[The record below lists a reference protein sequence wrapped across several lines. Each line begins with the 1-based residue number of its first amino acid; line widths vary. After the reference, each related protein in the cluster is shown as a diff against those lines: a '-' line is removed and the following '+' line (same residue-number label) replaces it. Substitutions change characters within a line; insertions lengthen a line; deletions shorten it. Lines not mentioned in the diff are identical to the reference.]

1 MLDGVTPFPAE
12 FAARYRERGYWQD
25 RPLFDGF
32 RDCLRKHAERV
43 ALIDMG
49 GPVTYRQLHER
60 SARLARALLDLGFGP
75 LDRVIVQLPNTA
87 VFAYLYFALQR
98 IGAIP
103 VLALPVHRKREI
115 SQFAEISGARALAV
129 PAASR
134 GFDYTAMAREIM
146 DGQPALELCLVQG
159 GPVQEGSCGDRF
171 VRIEDLLG
179 REPQA
184 GQDALDR
191 IRIDP
196 ADPALF
202 LLSGGTTGIPKLIPR
217 SHNDYLYNSRIAA
230 SVCEIGAGDVLLD
243 VLPIEHN
250 LPLGCPGMQGF
261 LLSGGTVVLGTSTRP
276 RDVFELIQRHRVTH
290 VHLVPALLIRW
301 IDDPAIAGY
310 DLSSLRVIQSGG
322 QRLQPE
328 VRARAERALPG
339 CFIQENFGMAEG
351 LIMFVRSADPDEVR
365 RVTCGRP
372 ASPDD
377 EVFLVDEDGNVVP
390 DGEPGELIVRG
401 PYTLRGYFR
410 APEHNARAFTP
421 EGFYR
426 SGDLLRKL
434 PSGNYVVEGRVKDLI
449 NRGGEKI
456 SAEEVENLIL
466 AHPAVLNVACVPYPD
481 PVLGERMCACVV
493 LRPGRQLG
501 FDELAAFLLDFGIA
515 KFKLPER
522 LEFFDSLPLSGFG
535 KVSKKDLAAR
545 LAKPPAS
552 QRAAGSDWAVFVPP
566 DPPQGRGACDERRGK
581 ELPQGR
587 PGGERENSAPE
598 ASEGPR
604 K

>member
-12 FAARYRERGYWQD
+12 FAARYRALGYWED

-32 RDCLRKHAERV
+32 TAALAAYADWV
-43 ALIDMG
+43 AVVDET
-49 GPVTYRQLHER
+49 GPVTYRQLDER
-60 SARLARALLDLGFGP
+60 SERLARALLDHGLEP

-87 VFAYLYFALQR
+87 LFAYLYFALLR
-98 IGAIP
+98 IGAAP
-103 VLALPVHRKREI
+103 VLALPGHRRREI
-115 SQFAEISGARALAV
+115 TRFAEISAAKALAV
-129 PAASR
+129 PAAAR
-134 GFDYTAMAREIM
+134 GFDFAAMAADVMTDRP
-146 DGQPALELCLVQG
+146 DLRLCLIQG
-159 GPVQEGSCGDRF
+159 LNEAPNDQRF
-171 VRIEDLLG
+171 VRLEDLLS
-179 REPQA
+179 REPRSSRE
-184 GQDALDR
+184 ALVQ
-191 IRIDP
+191 ISIDP
-196 ADPALF
+196 SDPALF
-202 LLSGGTTGIPKLIPR
+202 LLSGGTTTGIPKLIPR
-217 SHNDYLYNSRIAA
+217 THNDYLYNSKIAA
-230 SVCEIGAGDVLLD
+230 AACEIGAGDVLLD

-250 LPLGCPGMQGF
+250 LPLGCPGLQGF

-290 VHLVPALLIRW
+290 IHLVPALLIRW
-301 IDDPAIAGY
+301 IDDPAINNY

-328 VRARAERALPG
+328 VRLRAERALPG

-351 LIMFVRSADPDEVR
+351 LIMFVRSSDPPQVR
-365 RVTCGRP
+365 RETCGRP
-372 ASPDD
+372 ASPGD
-377 EVFLVDEDGNVVP
+377 EVYLVDEDGHVVP

-421 EGFYR
+421 DGFYR
-426 SGDLLRKL
+426 SGDLLRKM

-493 LRPGRQLG
+493 LRPGFSLSLEDLVTFLAG
-501 FDELAAFLLDFGIA
+501 FEIA
-515 KFKLPER
+515 TFKLPER
-522 LEFFDSLPLSGFG
+522 LEVFDSLPLSGFG

-545 LAKPPAS
+545 LA
-552 QRAAGSDWAVFVPP
+552 GS
-566 DPPQGRGACDERRGK
+566 
-581 ELPQGR
+581 
-587 PGGERENSAPE
+587 
-598 ASEGPR
+598 
-604 K
+604 

>member
-12 FAARYRERGYWQD
+12 FAARYRQLGYWED

-32 RDCLRKHAERV
+32 TA
-43 ALIDMG
+43 ALAKYSGRTALADEA
-49 GPVTYRQLHER
+49 GPVTYRQLDER
-60 SARLARALLDLGFGP
+60 SAHLARVLVDLGLRP
-75 LDRVIVQLPNTA
+75 LDRIIVQLPNTA

-103 VLALPVHRKREI
+103 VLALPGHRKREI
-115 SQFAEISGARALAV
+115 AQFAGISAARALAV
-129 PAASR
+129 PAAVPTPGR
-134 GFDYTAMAREIM
+134 GFDFTAMAADVMADRP
-146 DGQPALELCLVQG
+146 DLRLCLVQG
-159 GPVQEGSCGDRF
+159 LEQAPNDARL
-171 VRIEDLLG
+171 VRLEDLLS
-179 REPQA
+179 RDPATPPE
-184 GQDALDR
+184 ALDE

-196 ADPALF
+196 SDPALF

-217 SHNDYLYNSRIAA
+217 THNDYLYNSKIAA
-230 SVCEIGAGDVLLD
+230 AACEIGEGDVLLD

-250 LPLGCPGMQGF
+250 LPLGCPGLQGF

-290 VHLVPALLIRW
+290 IHLVPALLIRW
-301 IDDPAIAGY
+301 IDDPSITSY
-310 DLSSLRVIQSGG
+310 DLSSVRVIQSGG

-328 VRARAERALPG
+328 VRVRAERALPG

-351 LIMFVRSADPDEVR
+351 LIMFVRSSDPLDVR
-365 RVTCGRP
+365 RETCGRP
-372 ASPDD
+372 ASPAD
-377 EVFLVDEDGNVVP
+377 EVYLVDEDGNVVP

-410 APEHNARAFTP
+410 SPEHNARAFTP
-421 EGFYR
+421 DGFYR
-426 SGDLLRKL
+426 SGDLLRKM

-493 LRPGRQLG
+493 LRPGRTLSLEELVTFLRG
-501 FDELAAFLLDFGIA
+501 FEIA
-515 KFKLPER
+515 SFKLPER
-522 LEFFDSLPLSGFG
+522 LESFDALPLSGFG
-535 KVSKKDLAAR
+535 KVSKKDLAAL
-545 LAKPPAS
+545 LAAS
-552 QRAAGSDWAVFVPP
+552 
-566 DPPQGRGACDERRGK
+566 
-581 ELPQGR
+581 
-587 PGGERENSAPE
+587 
-598 ASEGPR
+598 
-604 K
+604 

>member
-12 FAARYRERGYWQD
+12 FAARYRALGHWEN

-32 RDCLRKHAERV
+32 TGALAAHADRV
-43 ALIDMG
+43 AVVDEA
-49 GPVTYRQLHER
+49 GPLTYRELDER
-60 SARLARALLDLGFGP
+60 SQRLARVLLDHGFKP
-75 LDRVIVQLPNTA
+75 LDRIIVQLPNTA
-87 VFAYLYFALQR
+87 VFAIFYFALQR
-98 IGAIP
+98 IGAVP
-103 VLALPVHRKREI
+103 VLALPGHRRREI
-115 SQFAEISGARALAV
+115 TQFAEISGARALAV
-129 PAASR
+129 PAAAR
-134 GFDYTAMAREIM
+134 GFDFTAMAAEIM
-146 DGQPALELCLVQG
+146 ADRPDLRLCLVQG
-159 GPVQEGSCGDRF
+159 MNDGPNDARF
-171 VRIEDLLG
+171 VRLEDLLERSPG
-179 REPQA
+179 TSRE
-184 GQDALDR
+184 ALEE

-217 SHNDYLYNSRIAA
+217 THNDYLYNSKAA
-230 SVCEIGAGDVLLD
+230 AAACEIGPGDVLLD

-250 LPLGCPGMQGF
+250 LPLGCPGLQGF

-276 RDVFELIQRHRVTH
+276 RDVFELIERHRVTH
-290 VHLVPALLIRW
+290 IHLVPALLIRW
-301 IDDPAIAGY
+301 IDDPLITKY

-328 VRARAERALPG
+328 VRLRAERALPG

-351 LIMFVRSADPDEVR
+351 LIMFVRSADPPDVR
-365 RVTCGRP
+365 RETCGRP
-372 ASPDD
+372 ASPAD
-377 EVFLVDEDGNVVP
+377 EVYLVDEDGHVVP

-410 APEHNARAFTP
+410 APEHNTRAFTP
-421 EGFYR
+421 DGFYR

-466 AHPAVLNVACVPYPD
+466 AHEAVLDVACVPYPD

-493 LRPGRQLG
+493 PRPGRSLSLAELVTFLLG
-501 FDELAAFLLDFGIA
+501 FEIA

-522 LEFFDSLPLSGFG
+522 LEFFDALPLSGFG
-535 KVSKKDLAAR
+535 KVSKQDLAAR
-545 LAKPPAS
+545 LAG
-552 QRAAGSDWAVFVPP
+552 GS
-566 DPPQGRGACDERRGK
+566 
-581 ELPQGR
+581 
-587 PGGERENSAPE
+587 
-598 ASEGPR
+598 
-604 K
+604 

>member
-1 MLDGVTPFPAE
+1 MLEGVTPFPAE

-32 RDCLRKHAERV
+32 TEALNKYSGRV
-43 ALIDMG
+43 ALVDSG
-49 GPVTYRQLHER
+49 GPVTYRQLDER
-60 SARLARALLDLGFGP
+60 SAHLARALIDLGLRP
-75 LDRVIVQLPNTA
+75 LDRIIVQLPNTA
-87 VFAYLYFALQR
+87 VFAYLYFAMQR
-98 IGAIP
+98 LCAVP
-103 VLALPVHRKREI
+103 VLALPGHRRREI

-129 PAASR
+129 PATAS
-134 GFDYTAMAREIM
+134 GFDFTAMAADLDI
-146 DGQPALELCLVQG
+146 DLCLVQG
-159 GPVQEGSCGDRF
+159 PGELPDQRF
-171 VRIEDLLG
+171 VRIEDLLATRPRAG
-179 REPQA
+179 RA
-184 GQDALDR
+184 DLDK

-196 ADPALF
+196 EEPALF

-217 SHNDYLYNSRIAA
+217 SHNDYLYNSRVAA
-230 SVCEIGAGDVLLD
+230 AVCEIGAGDVLLD

-290 VHLVPALLIRW
+290 IHLVPALLIRW
-301 IDDPAIAGY
+301 IDDPSIGEY

-328 VRARAERALPG
+328 VRLRAERALPG

-351 LIMFVRSADPDEVR
+351 LIMFVRSTDPPGVR
-365 RVTCGRP
+365 RETCGRP

-377 EVFLVDEDGNVVP
+377 EVYLVDEDGNVVP

-421 EGFYR
+421 DGFYR
-426 SGDLLRKL
+426 SGDLLRKM

-481 PVLGERMCACVV
+481 PVLGERMCACLV
-493 LRPGRQLG
+493 LRRGRSLTL
-501 FDELAAFLLDFGIA
+501 DELVAFLGEFEIA

-522 LEFFDSLPLSGFG
+522 LEFFGSLPLSGFG
-535 KVSKKDLAAR
+535 KVSKKELATALSKGEAR
-545 LAKPPAS
+545 
-552 QRAAGSDWAVFVPP
+552 
-566 DPPQGRGACDERRGK
+566 
-581 ELPQGR
+581 
-587 PGGERENSAPE
+587 
-598 ASEGPR
+598 
-604 K
+604 

>member
-12 FAARYRERGYWQD
+12 FAARYRELGYWED

-32 RDCLRKHAERV
+32 TAALAAYADRV
-43 ALIDMG
+43 AVVDET
-49 GPVTYRQLHER
+49 GPVTYSQLTER
-60 SARLARALLDLGFGP
+60 SERLARVLLEVGLRP

-87 VFAYLYFALQR
+87 VFVYLYFALLR
-98 IGAIP
+98 IGAAP
-103 VLALPVHRKREI
+103 VLALPGHRRREI
-115 SQFAEISGARALAV
+115 TQFASISGAQALAV
-129 PAASR
+129 PAAAR
-134 GFDYTAMAREIM
+134 GFDFAAMAADVMTDRP
-146 DGQPALELCLVQG
+146 DLRLCLIQG
-159 GPVQEGSCGDRF
+159 LDEAPNDPRF
-171 VRIEDLLG
+171 VRLEDLLS
-179 REPQA
+179 REPRSSRE
-184 GQDALDR
+184 ALEQ
-191 IRIDP
+191 ISIDP
-196 ADPALF
+196 SDPALF

-217 SHNDYLYNSRIAA
+217 THNDYLYNSKIAA
-230 SVCEIGAGDVLLD
+230 AACEIGVGDVLLD

-250 LPLGCPGMQGF
+250 LPLGCPGLQGF

-290 VHLVPALLIRW
+290 IHLVPALLIRW
-301 IDDPAIAGY
+301 IDDPLVSEY

-328 VRARAERALPG
+328 VRLRAERALPG

-351 LIMFVRSADPDEVR
+351 LIMFVRLSDPPEVR
-365 RVTCGRP
+365 RETCGRP
-372 ASPDD
+372 ASPAD
-377 EVFLVDEDGNVVP
+377 EVYLVDEDGHVVP

-410 APEHNARAFTP
+410 SPEHNARAFTP
-421 EGFYR
+421 DGFYR

-466 AHPAVLNVACVPYPD
+466 SNKAVLNVACVPYPD

-493 LRPGRQLG
+493 LRPGFSLSLEELVG
-501 FDELAAFLLDFGIA
+501 FLRGFEIAA
-515 KFKLPER
+515 FKLPER
-522 LEFFDSLPLSGFG
+522 LEVFDSLPLSGFG

-545 LAKPPAS
+545 LA
-552 QRAAGSDWAVFVPP
+552 GS
-566 DPPQGRGACDERRGK
+566 
-581 ELPQGR
+581 
-587 PGGERENSAPE
+587 
-598 ASEGPR
+598 
-604 K
+604 

>member
-1 MLDGVTPFPAE
+1 VLEGVTAFPAE
-12 FAARYRERGYWQD
+12 FAARYRERGYWEG

-32 RDCLRKHAERV
+32 TGSFAKYGDRV
-43 ALIDMG
+43 ALVDG
-49 GPVTYRQLHER
+49 LSGPVTYAELSQR
-60 SARLARALLDLGFGP
+60 SERLARVLLDLGFKP
-75 LDRVIVQLPNTA
+75 LDRIIVQLPNTA

-98 IGAIP
+98 IGAAP
-103 VLALPVHRKREI
+103 VLALPGHRKREI
-115 SQFAEISGARALAV
+115 SQFAEISGARALAI
-129 PAASR
+129 PAAAR
-134 GFDYTAMAREIM
+134 GFDFTAMAAEVM
-146 DGQPALELCLVQG
+146 AEYPDLELCLVQG
-159 GPVQEGSCGDRF
+159 AEGPLPDERF
-171 VRIEDLLG
+171 VRLEDLLD
-179 REPQA
+179 REPRATAADLAQV
-184 GQDALDR
+184 
-191 IRIDP
+191 RIDP

-217 SHNDYLYNSRIAA
+217 THDDYLYNSKIAA
-230 SVCEIGAGDVLLD
+230 AVCEISEGDVLLD

-250 LPLGCPGMQGF
+250 LPLGCPGLQGF

-290 VHLVPALLIRW
+290 IHLVPALLIRW
-301 IDDPAIAGY
+301 IDDPAVAEY

-339 CFIQENFGMAEG
+339 AFIQENFGMAEG
-351 LIMFVRSADPDEVR
+351 LIMFVRSTDPPDVR
-365 RVTCGRP
+365 RETCGRP

-377 EVFLVDEDGNVVP
+377 EVYLVDEEGNVVP

-410 APEHNARAFTP
+410 SPEHNARAFTP
-421 EGFYR
+421 DGFYR

-466 AHPAVLNVACVPYPD
+466 SHPAVLNVACVPYPD
-481 PVLGERMCACVV
+481 PVLGERMCACLV
-493 LRPGRQLG
+493 LRDGHDLGLDQLVRYLLG
-501 FDELAAFLLDFGIA
+501 FEIA

-522 LEFFDSLPLSGFG
+522 VAYFGTLPLSGFG
-535 KVSKKDLAAR
+535 KVSKKELAAQ
-545 LAKPPAS
+545 LA
-552 QRAAGSDWAVFVPP
+552 GDV
-566 DPPQGRGACDERRGK
+566 
-581 ELPQGR
+581 
-587 PGGERENSAPE
+587 
-598 ASEGPR
+598 
-604 K
+604 

>member
-12 FAARYRERGYWQD
+12 FAATYRQKGYWQD

-32 RDCLRKHAERV
+32 RDALRKYAGRV
-43 ALIDMG
+43 ALVDSG
-49 GPVTYRQLHER
+49 GPVTYRQLEER
-60 SARLARALLDLGFGP
+60 SAQLARRLLDLGFGQ
-75 LDRVIVQLPNTA
+75 LDRIIVQLPNTA
-87 VFAYLYFALQR
+87 VFGYLYFALQR
-98 IGAIP
+98 IGAVP
-103 VLALPVHRKREI
+103 VLALPGHRKREI

-129 PAASR
+129 PASAP
-134 GFDYTAMAREIM
+134 GFDFTAMAADLDI
-146 DGQPALELCLVQG
+146 DLCLVQDAG
-159 GPVQEGSCGDRF
+159 RSELPDQRF
-171 VRIEDLLG
+171 IRIEDLLETTPRAG
-179 REPQA
+179 RE
-184 GQDALDR
+184 ALDQ

-230 SVCEIGAGDVLLD
+230 AVCEIGEGDVLLD

-290 VHLVPALLIRW
+290 IHLVPALLIRW
-301 IDDPAIAGY
+301 IDDPSIGEY
-310 DLSSLRVIQSGG
+310 DLSSLKVIQSGG

-328 VRARAERALPG
+328 VRLRAERALPG

-351 LIMFVRSADPDEVR
+351 LIMFVRSTDPPDVR
-365 RVTCGRP
+365 RETCGRP

-377 EVFLVDEDGNVVP
+377 EVYLVDEEGNVVP

-421 EGFYR
+421 DGFYR
-426 SGDLLRKL
+426 SGDLLRKM

-481 PVLGERMCACVV
+481 PVLGERMCACLV
-493 LRPGRQLG
+493 LRRDRSLTLG
-501 FDELAAFLLDFGIA
+501 ELVTFLLEFEIA

-535 KVSKKDLAAR
+535 KVSKKELAAR
-545 LAKPPAS
+545 LA
-552 QRAAGSDWAVFVPP
+552 
-566 DPPQGRGACDERRGK
+566 
-581 ELPQGR
+581 
-587 PGGERENSAPE
+587 GEVS
-598 ASEGPR
+598 
-604 K
+604 

>member
-12 FAARYRERGYWQD
+12 FAARYRERGYWAD

-32 RDCLRKHAERV
+32 RDCLREHADRA
-43 ALIDMG
+43 ALIDAD
-49 GPVTYRQLHER
+49 GPVSYRQLDQR
-60 SARLARALLDLGFGP
+60 SERLARALLDLGFGP
-75 LDRVIVQLPNTA
+75 LDRIIVQLPNTA
-87 VFAYLYFALQR
+87 MFAYLYFALQR
-98 IGAIP
+98 IGAVP

-115 SQFAEISGARALAV
+115 TQFAEISGAKALAV
-129 PAASR
+129 PAAGR
-134 GFDYTAMAREIM
+134 HFDYTAMAREIM
-146 DGQPALELCLVQG
+146 ASHPEMELCLVQG
-159 GPVQEGSCGDRF
+159 EGASRGRF
-171 VRIEDLLG
+171 VRIEDLLNTEPRAG
-179 REPQA
+179 RE
-184 GQDALDR
+184 ALDQ

-196 ADPALF
+196 EDPALF

-217 SHNDYLYNSRIAA
+217 SHNDYLYNSKIAA
-230 SVCEIGAGDVLLD
+230 SVCEIATGDVLLD

-276 RDVFELIQRHRVTH
+276 REVFELIQRHRVTH
-290 VHLVPALLIRW
+290 IHLVPALLIRW
-301 IDDPAIAGY
+301 IDDPSIGSY
-310 DLSSLRVIQSGG
+310 DLSSVRVIQSGG

-328 VRARAERALPG
+328 VRLRAEKALPG

-351 LIMFVRSADPDEVR
+351 LIMFVRSDDPLDVR
-365 RVTCGRP
+365 RETCGRP

-377 EVFLVDEDGNVVP
+377 EVFLIDEDGNMVP

-421 EGFYR
+421 DGFYR

-434 PSGNYVVEGRVKDLI
+434 PSGNYIVEGRVKDLI

-493 LRPGRQLG
+493 PRPGFTLTFDELVTFLLG
-501 FDELAAFLLDFGIA
+501 FDIA

-522 LEFFDSLPLSGFG
+522 LEFFESLPLSGFG
-535 KVSKKDLAAR
+535 KVSKKDLAGR
-545 LAKPPAS
+545 LA
-552 QRAAGSDWAVFVPP
+552 
-566 DPPQGRGACDERRGK
+566 
-581 ELPQGR
+581 
-587 PGGERENSAPE
+587 GG
-598 ASEGPR
+598 
-604 K
+604 

>member
-12 FAARYRERGYWQD
+12 FMARYRALGYWED

-32 RDCLRKHAERV
+32 TAALAAYADRV
-43 ALIDMG
+43 AVVDET
-49 GPVTYRQLHER
+49 GPVTYSQLSER
-60 SARLARALLDLGFGP
+60 SERLARVLLDVGLRP

-87 VFAYLYFALQR
+87 VFVYLYFALLR
-98 IGAIP
+98 IGAAP
-103 VLALPVHRKREI
+103 VLALPGHRRREI
-115 SQFAEISGARALAV
+115 TQFASISGAQALAV
-129 PAASR
+129 PAAAR
-134 GFDYTAMAREIM
+134 GFDFAAMAADVMTDRP
-146 DGQPALELCLVQG
+146 DLRLCLIQG
-159 GPVQEGSCGDRF
+159 LDEAPNDPRF
-171 VRIEDLLG
+171 VRLEDLLC
-179 REPQA
+179 REPRSSRS
-184 GQDALDR
+184 ALDE

-196 ADPALF
+196 SDPALF

-217 SHNDYLYNSRIAA
+217 THNDYLYNSKIAA
-230 SVCEIGAGDVLLD
+230 AACEIGVGDVLLD

-250 LPLGCPGMQGF
+250 LPLGCPGLQGF

-276 RDVFELIQRHRVTH
+276 RDVFELIQRHQVTH
-290 VHLVPALLIRW
+290 IHLVPALLIRW
-301 IDDPAIAGY
+301 IDDPLVSEY

-328 VRARAERALPG
+328 VRLRAERALPG

-351 LIMFVRSADPDEVR
+351 LIMFVRSSDPPQVR
-365 RVTCGRP
+365 RETCGRP
-372 ASPDD
+372 ASPAD
-377 EVFLVDEDGNVVP
+377 EVYLVDEDGQVVP

-410 APEHNARAFTP
+410 SPEHNARAFTP
-421 EGFYR
+421 DGFYR

-466 AHPAVLNVACVPYPD
+466 SNKAVLNVACVPYPD

-493 LRPGRQLG
+493 LRPGYSALSLE
-501 FDELAAFLLDFGIA
+501 ELVAFLRGFEIA
-515 KFKLPER
+515 AFKLPER
-522 LEFFDSLPLSGFG
+522 LEVFDSLPLSGFG

-545 LAKPPAS
+545 LA
-552 QRAAGSDWAVFVPP
+552 GS
-566 DPPQGRGACDERRGK
+566 
-581 ELPQGR
+581 
-587 PGGERENSAPE
+587 
-598 ASEGPR
+598 
-604 K
+604 

>member
-1 MLDGVTPFPAE
+1 VLDGVTPFPAE
-12 FAARYRERGYWQD
+12 FAARYRELGYWED

-32 RDCLRKHAERV
+32 TAALARYADQV
-43 ALIDMG
+43 AVVDEA
-49 GPVTYRQLHER
+49 GPVTYRQLDER
-60 SARLARALLDLGFGP
+60 SERLARALLDLGVRP
-75 LDRVIVQLPNTA
+75 VDRVIVQLPNTA

-98 IGAIP
+98 IGAVP
-103 VLALPVHRKREI
+103 VLALPGHRKREI
-115 SQFAEISGARALAV
+115 TQFAGISGARALAV
-129 PAASR
+129 PAAAR
-134 GFDYTAMAREIM
+134 GFDFTAMAAEIM
-146 DGQPALELCLVQG
+146 ADRPDLRLCLVQG
-159 GPVQEGSCGDRF
+159 MNDGPDDARF
-171 VRIEDLLG
+171 VRLEDLLE
-179 REPQA
+179 REPRTSRE
-184 GQDALDR
+184 ALEE

-217 SHNDYLYNSRIAA
+217 THNDYLYNSKIAA
-230 SVCEIGAGDVLLD
+230 AACEIGAGDVLLD
-243 VLPIEHN
+243 VLPIGHN
-250 LPLGCPGMQGF
+250 LPLGCPGLQGF
-261 LLSGGTVVLGTSTRP
+261 VLSGGTVVLGTSTRP

-290 VHLVPALLIRW
+290 IHLVPALLIRW
-301 IDDPAIAGY
+301 IDDPAITDY

-328 VRARAERALPG
+328 VRLRAERALPG

-351 LIMFVRSADPDEVR
+351 LIMFVRSADPPEVR
-365 RVTCGRP
+365 RETCGRP
-372 ASPDD
+372 ASPGD
-377 EVFLVDEDGNVVP
+377 EVYLVDEDGNVVP

-410 APEHNARAFTP
+410 AAEHNARAFTP
-421 EGFYR
+421 DGFYR

-466 AHPAVLNVACVPYPD
+466 AHEAVLNVACVPYPD

-493 LRPGRQLG
+493 LRPGFSLDLAGLVTFLAG
-501 FDELAAFLLDFGIA
+501 FDIA

-522 LEFFDSLPLSGFG
+522 LECFGTLPLSGFG

-545 LAKPPAS
+545 LSAS
-552 QRAAGSDWAVFVPP
+552 
-566 DPPQGRGACDERRGK
+566 
-581 ELPQGR
+581 
-587 PGGERENSAPE
+587 
-598 ASEGPR
+598 
-604 K
+604 